1 MTIAEKHLSKHGR
14 FGDTE
19 IVSTSSGELWHV
31 NKFEKKLMDDY
42 GVVGER
48 LVDIY
53 GAGTINPSTGLKEQY
68 IQAIAA
74 VGSLALGAYQGY
86 KQSKM
91 EKASA
96 KEKKKLAQQQLS
108 KLDETESLLSEQ
120 VQSQMNLLQEESEMQ
135 KEQLT
140 DQLEE
145 INEGI
150 SNTKGKVGFA
160 YSGDVENQ
168 EKDAIE
174 GVRDREEGLMATYGS
189 KVGEVMGMFNSEK
202 ARIKAERARL
212 DAEINLYNKML

>member
-1 MTIAEKHLSKHGR
+1 
-14 FGDTE
+14 
-19 IVSTSSGELWHV
+19 
-31 NKFEKKLMDDY
+31 
-42 GVVGER
+42 
-48 LVDIY
+48 
-53 GAGTINPSTGLKEQY
+53 
-68 IQAIAA
+68 
-74 VGSLALGAYQGY
+74 
-86 KQSKM
+86 M

-120 VQSQMNLLQEESEMQ
+120 VQSQMGLLEEESEMQ

-140 DQLEE
+140 DQLEA

-174 GVRDREEGLMATYGS
+174 GVRDKEESLMATYGS

-202 ARIKAERARL
+202 ARIKSERARL
-212 DAEINLYNKML
+212 DAEINLYNKIL